1 MELIGLVEMVVCV
14 CEDVSLEI
22 VLSDEVVP
30 MLVSCDIFMCED
42 DGLDIAVAV
51 FLRASLVPIWN
62 DEGILVWDVA
72 EYVELLLTELIWLVE
87 DCELLIELV
96 LLGIIVTDIEV
107 CVNVGAVLILV

>member
-1 MELIGLVEMVVCV
+1 
-14 CEDVSLEI
+14 
-22 VLSDEVVP
+22 
-30 MLVSCDIFMCED
+30 
-42 DGLDIAVAV
+42 
-51 FLRASLVPIWN
+51 
-62 DEGILVWDVA
+62 VA